1 MGWSASAIIGASLA
15 RGGSRALA
23 LLGDGSFLMGGTA
36 IATAVE
42 QDLPLVWVVL
52 SNRSLQIERESMFRL
67 YGRETFCD
75 YRLTR
80 TGELWNPDLVK
91 WAEAMGA
98 QGTKVTHPREFA
110 PALRRALE
118 ARVPSVIDV
127 DVDLELKGYRAIS
140 YPYPA
145 NFHETWRP
153 GPTQAN
159 R

>member
-1 MGWSASAIIGASLA
+1 MGPLA
-15 RGGSRALA
+15 VFITNLS
-23 LLGDGSFLMGGTA
+23 
-36 IATAVE
+36 

-75 YRLTR
+75 YRLT
-80 TGELWNPDLVK
+80 ELWNPDFVK
-91 WAEAMGA
+91 RADAMGA
-98 QGTKVTHPREFA
+98 QGTKVTHPKDFA

-145 NFHETWRP
+145 TFHETWRP

-159 R
+159 Q